1 MRMSR
6 YYLPTLREKPS
17 EAEIVSHQY
26 MLRAGIMR
34 RLAAGLYT
42 LLPLGNR
49 VRLKVERIIREE
61 MNRQGALEVFM
72 PVVQPAEL
80 WQETGRWSLFGKE
93 LLRFKDRH
101 DREFCLGPTHE
112 EVITDLVRNELRSYK
127 QLPVN
132 LYQIQTKFRDE
143 VRPRFGVMRARE
155 FIMKDAYS
163 FDASWESLDDSY
175 QKMYQAYTNIFT
187 RCGLTFT
194 PVEADTGSI
203 GGDVSHEFM
212 VWADTGED
220 AMAICHNCK
229 YAANTERAEF
239 KRVSIAPV
247 EIGSSPAP
255 EEIHTP
261 KVGSIEEVSAFLGVT
276 PERLIKTLLYR
287 VDGDRYVAFLV
298 PGHRELNEIKAMKA
312 AKATEMEMASP
323 YEVEEITGAPVGFA
337 GPVGLK
343 KPVTLIADLS
353 LEGAREMVIGAN
365 REDYHTVHVEVGR
378 DFSPHS
384 YADLLLVEEGDLC
397 PHCGEPLRIA
407 RGIEVGHIFKLG
419 TKYSKAMNA
428 TFLDK
433 EGKERFFIMG
443 CYGIGVTRTIA
454 AAIEQHH
461 DEKGI
466 IWPISIAPFEVSV
479 VATNVRKETIKEA
492 GYRIERE
499 LEALGV
505 DVILDDRDERAGVKF
520 NDADLTGPPI
530 RVTLGERG
538 IAKGEAEVKL
548 RREKSPTV
556 VKLEEVVQKVM
567 DLREELFKEV
577 ALP

>member
-17 EAEIVSHQY
+17 EAEIISHQY

-49 VRLKVERIIREE
+49 VKLKVESIIREE

-80 WQETGRWSLFGKE
+80 WQETGRWSVFGKE

-101 DREFCLGPTHE
+101 DRDFCLGPTHE

-163 FDASWESLDDSY
+163 FDASWESLDESY

-194 PVEADTGSI
+194 PVEADTGAI

-212 VWADTGED
+212 VWAEAGED
-220 AMAICHNCK
+220 GMAICESCK
-229 YAANTERAEF
+229 YAANTEKAEF
-239 KRVSIAPV
+239 KRITIDCPQVT
-247 EIGSSPAP
+247 PAA
-255 EEIHTP
+255 EEVHTP
-261 KVGSIEEVSAFLGVT
+261 QVGSIEDVSAFLGVE
-276 PERLIKTLLYR
+276 PQRLVKTLIYR
-287 VDGDRYVAFLV
+287 IDGERYVAFMV
-298 PGHRELNEIKAMKA
+298 PGHRELNELKAMKA
-312 AKATEMEMASP
+312 AGASEMEMASP

-337 GPVGLK
+337 GPIGLK
-343 KPVTLIADLS
+343 RPVTLIADHS
-353 LEGAREMVIGAN
+353 LKGAKDMVVGAN
-365 REDYHTVHVEVGR
+365 REDYHTIHVEVER
-378 DFSPHS
+378 DFSPHQ

-397 PHCGEPLRIA
+397 PHCGEPMRIA

-433 EGKERFFIMG
+433 DGKEQFFIMG

-461 DEKGI
+461 DDKGI
-466 IWPISIAPFEVSV
+466 IWPISIAPFEVSI
-479 VATNVRKETIKEA
+479 VATNVRKESILKA
-492 GYRIERE
+492 GEQ
-499 LEALGV
+499 LEKALEDKGV
-505 DVILDDRDERAGVKF
+505 EVIFDDRDERAGVKF
-520 NDADLTGPPI
+520 NDADLTGIPI

-538 IAKGEAEVKL
+538 MAKGEAEVKL
-548 RREKSPTV
+548 RREKDPV
-556 VKLEEVVQKVM
+556 IVKVEEIPQKVM
-567 DLREELFKEV
+567 ELREELFQEV
-577 ALP
+577 RLP

>member
-34 RLAAGLYT
+34 RLAAGLYN

-49 VRLKVERIIREE
+49 VRLKVEAIIREE
-61 MNRQGALEVFM
+61 MNRQGALEVLM

-101 DREFCLGPTHE
+101 EREFCLGPTHE

-163 FDASWESLDDSY
+163 FDASWDSLNESY

-220 AMAICHNCK
+220 SMAICHNCR

-239 KRVSIAPV
+239 KGIPV
-247 EIGSSPAP
+247 KGSDTSSPS
-255 EEIHTP
+255 EEVHTP
-261 KVGSIEEVSAFLGVT
+261 KVGSIEDVSNFLGVE
-276 PERLIKTLLYR
+276 PHRLIKTLIYR
-287 VDGDRYVAFLV
+287 VDGQRYVAFMV
-298 PGHRELNEIKAMKA
+298 PGHRELNEVKAMKA
-312 AKATEMEMASP
+312 SGATEMEMASP

-337 GPVGLK
+337 GPVDLK
-343 KPVTLIADLS
+343 KPIRLIADHS
-353 LEGAREMVIGAN
+353 LKGARGMVTGAN
-365 REDYHTVHVEVGR
+365 REDYHIVNVEVGR

-397 PHCGEPLRIA
+397 PHCSEPLRIA

-419 TKYSKAMNA
+419 TKYSKSMNA

-433 EGKERFFIMG
+433 DGNEQFFIMG

-461 DEKGI
+461 DDKGI
-466 IWPISIAPFEVSV
+466 IWPISIAPFEVAV
-479 VATNVRKETIKEA
+479 VPTNVRKEPIREA
-492 GYRIERE
+492 SSQVEKR
-499 LEALGV
+499 LEELGV

-520 NDADLTGPPI
+520 NDADLTGSPI
-530 RVTLGERG
+530 RVTFGERG
-538 IAKGEAEVKL
+538 IAKKEAEVKL
-548 RREKSPTV
+548 RREKEPVV
-556 VKLEEVVQKVM
+556 VKLEDVVPKVM
-567 DLREELFKEV
+567 ELREILFKEV
-577 ALP
+577 SLP

>member
-49 VRLKVERIIREE
+49 VKLKVEQIIREE

-80 WQETGRWSLFGKE
+80 WQETGRWSVFGKE

-101 DREFCLGPTHE
+101 ERDFCLGPTHE

-163 FDASWESLDDSY
+163 FDASWESLDESY

-194 PVEADTGSI
+194 PVEADTGAI

-212 VWADTGED
+212 VWAEAGED
-220 AMAICHNCK
+220 GMAICDSCK
-229 YAANTERAEF
+229 YAANTEKAEF
-239 KRVSIAPV
+239 QRITINNTSQSTPKAEDV
-247 EIGSSPAP
+247 
-255 EEIHTP
+255 HTP
-261 KVGSIEEVSAFLGVT
+261 GVGSIEDVSTFLQVE
-276 PERLIKTLLYR
+276 PKRLIKTLIYR

-298 PGHRELNEIKAMKA
+298 PGHRELNEVKALKA
-312 AKATEMEMASP
+312 AEATEMEMASP

-337 GPVGLK
+337 GPIGLR
-343 KPVTLIADLS
+343 KPVTLIADHS
-353 LEGAREMVIGAN
+353 LEGAKEMVIGAN
-365 REDYHTVHVEVGR
+365 KEDYHTVHIEVER
-378 DFSPHS
+378 DFSPHK

-397 PHCGEPLRIA
+397 PHCGKPLRLA

-433 EGKERFFIMG
+433 DGKEQFFIMG

-466 IWPISIAPFEVSV
+466 IWPISIAPFEVAV
-479 VATNVRKETIKEA
+479 VATNVRKDSILGA
-492 GYRIERE
+492 GEKIEKE
-499 LEALGV
+499 LENQGV
-505 DVILDDRDERAGVKF
+505 EVIFDDRDERAGVKF
-520 NDADLTGPPI
+520 NDADLTGTPI
-530 RVTLGERG
+530 RITLGERG
-538 IAKGEAEVKL
+538 MAKGEAEIKL
-548 RREKSPTV
+548 RREKEPVV
-556 VKLEEVVQKVM
+556 VKVSEVVPKVM
-567 DLREELFKEV
+567 NLREELFNEV
-577 ALP
+577 ALK